1 MLLARERR
9 PRGRKAQ
16 PPPLP
21 SLRRLFSLQG
31 KNRSSPPPSAG
42 FLVPVNGALSGEWLS
57 HGDEVWLS
65 HAQRRLLEAAAL
77 VSCGRCT
84 CGNLTLGAPTS
95 PCDHG
100 QNGHHW
106 IWGES
111 KAVLICSP
119 FSDPQNR
126 AHILPARGPHCCCRP
141 PVGTRPSSRFTWFPV
156 GV

>member
-1 MLLARERR
+1 MNGARTGAKPSRLRCR
-9 PRGRKAQ
+9 PCVACFPCREKTEAA
-16 PPPLP
+16 PPAP
-21 SLRRLFSLQG
+21 
-31 KNRSSPPPSAG
+31 G

-84 CGNLTLGAPTS
+84 CGDLTLGAPTS

-106 IWGES
+106 IWGKIKQS
-111 KAVLICSP
+111 
-119 FSDPQNR
+119 
-126 AHILPARGPHCCCRP
+126 
-141 PVGTRPSSRFTWFPV
+141 
-156 GV
+156 